1 MDNNNSKS
9 KSNSNSRPNNLR
21 NLAQKQARRRIVGA
35 GIFAVLVIILLPFLM
50 DNSHNQMLDEVAVN
64 IPHQNTD
71 NKIAQ
76 TTQPADNDVANNGNS
91 EISENGESVE
101 NHEDDGELNIPAVAT
116 SLNNYTPEEENQ
128 AVTARII
135 QKQDKEKQKLTSQN
149 QQKMIAEDKENKVK
163 AEKARLAK
171 LEKEKAERAAKEKAE
186 KAEKEKAEKEKAK
199 NKNDDSKRAASILA
213 GNFDEPKKPE
223 TKTESKN
230 ANQKYIISIGA
241 FSDENNVKNLR
252 KKLADLKIVSYTE
265 SIDGGKKIRVR
276 AGPFTSEKDAQNAL
290 NKMQGGGISGKIS
303 AMK

>member
-64 IPHQNTD
+64 IPHQNAD

-76 TTQPADNDVANNGNS
+76 TTQPADNDVANDGNS

-101 NHEDDGELNIPAVAT
+101 NNEDDGELNIPAVAT

-186 KAEKEKAEKEKAK
+186 KEKAK
-199 NKNDDSKRAASILA
+199 NKDDDSKRAASILA

>member
-35 GIFAVLVIILLPFLM
+35 GIFAVLVIIILPFLM

-64 IPHQNTD
+64 IPHQNAD

-101 NHEDDGELNIPAVAT
+101 NNEDDGELNIPAVAT

-186 KAEKEKAEKEKAK
+186 KEKAK
-199 NKNDDSKRAASILA
+199 NKDDDSKRAASILA

>member
-64 IPHQNTD
+64 IPHQNAD

-91 EISENGESVE
+91 EISENSESVE
-101 NHEDDGELNIPAVAT
+101 NNEDDGELNIPAVAT

-186 KAEKEKAEKEKAK
+186 KEKAK

-213 GNFDEPKKPE
+213 GNFDEPKKPA
-223 TKTESKN
+223 ESKN

>member
-64 IPHQNTD
+64 IPHQNAD

-76 TTQPADNDVANNGNS
+76 TTPPADNDVANNGNS

-101 NHEDDGELNIPAVAT
+101 NNEDDGELNIPAVAT

-171 LEKEKAERAAKEKAE
+171 LEKEKAERA
-186 KAEKEKAEKEKAK
+186 KEKAEKEKAK
-199 NKNDDSKRAASILA
+199 NKDDDSKRAASILA

>member
-9 KSNSNSRPNNLR
+9 KLNSNSRPNNLR

-64 IPHQNTD
+64 IPHQNAD

-101 NHEDDGELNIPAVAT
+101 NNEDDGELNIPAVAT

-186 KAEKEKAEKEKAK
+186 KEKAK
-199 NKNDDSKRAASILA
+199 NKDDDSKRAASILA

>member
-1 MDNNNSKS
+1 M
-9 KSNSNSRPNNLR
+9 
-21 NLAQKQARRRIVGA
+21 
-35 GIFAVLVIILLPFLM
+35 
-50 DNSHNQMLDEVAVN
+50 
-64 IPHQNTD
+64 
-71 NKIAQ
+71 
-76 TTQPADNDVANNGNS
+76 QPADNDVANNGNS
-91 EISENGESVE
+91 EISENSESVE
-101 NHEDDGELNIPAVAT
+101 NNEDDGELNIPAVAT

-171 LEKEKAERAAKEKAE
+171 LEKEKAERTAKE

>member
-64 IPHQNTD
+64 IPHQNAD

-186 KAEKEKAEKEKAK
+186 KEKAK

-241 FSDENNVKNLR
+241 FSDENNVKNLL

>member
-64 IPHQNTD
+64 IPHQNAD
-71 NKIAQ
+71 SKIAQ

-101 NHEDDGELNIPAVAT
+101 NNEDDGELNIPAVAT

-149 QQKMIAEDKENKVK
+149 QQKMIAEDKENKAK

-186 KAEKEKAEKEKAK
+186 REKSK

>member
-1 MDNNNSKS
+1 M
-9 KSNSNSRPNNLR
+9 
-21 NLAQKQARRRIVGA
+21 
-35 GIFAVLVIILLPFLM
+35 
-50 DNSHNQMLDEVAVN
+50 
-64 IPHQNTD
+64 
-71 NKIAQ
+71 
-76 TTQPADNDVANNGNS
+76 QPADNDVANNGNS
-91 EISENGESVE
+91 EISENSESVE
-101 NHEDDGELNIPAVAT
+101 NNEDDGELNIPAVAT

-171 LEKEKAERAAKEKAE
+171 LEKEKAERTA
-186 KAEKEKAEKEKAK
+186 KEKAEKEKAK

>member
-64 IPHQNTD
+64 IPHQNAD
-71 NKIAQ
+71 NKITQ

-91 EISENGESVE
+91 EISENSESVE
-101 NHEDDGELNIPAVAT
+101 NNEDDGELNIPAVAT

-171 LEKEKAERAAKEKAE
+171 LEKEKAERAA
-186 KAEKEKAEKEKAK
+186 KEKAEKEKAK

>member
-1 MDNNNSKS
+1 MDNNNS

-64 IPHQNTD
+64 IPHQNAD

-101 NHEDDGELNIPAVAT
+101 NNEDDGELNIPAVAT

-186 KAEKEKAEKEKAK
+186 KEKAK
-199 NKNDDSKRAASILA
+199 NKDDDSKRAASILA

-230 ANQKYIISIGA
+230 ANKKYIISIGA

-276 AGPFTSEKDAQNAL
+276 AGPFTSEKDAQNVL

>member
-1 MDNNNSKS
+1 M
-9 KSNSNSRPNNLR
+9 
-21 NLAQKQARRRIVGA
+21 AQKQARRRIVGA

-64 IPHQNTD
+64 IPHQNAD

-101 NHEDDGELNIPAVAT
+101 NNEDDGELNIPAVAT

-171 LEKEKAERAAKEKAE
+171 LEKEKAERAA
-186 KAEKEKAEKEKAK
+186 KEKAEKEKAK

>member
-64 IPHQNTD
+64 IPHQNAD

-101 NHEDDGELNIPAVAT
+101 NNEDDGELNIPAVAT

-171 LEKEKAERAAKEKAE
+171 LEKEKAKRAA
-186 KAEKEKAEKEKAK
+186 KEKAEKEKAK
-199 NKNDDSKRAASILA
+199 NKDDDSKRAASILA

-290 NKMQGGGISGKIS
+290 HKMQGGGISGKIS

>member
-64 IPHQNTD
+64 IPHQNAD

-171 LEKEKAERAAKEKAE
+171 LEKERAERAA
-186 KAEKEKAEKEKAK
+186 KEKAEKEKAK

-252 KKLADLKIVSYTE
+252 KKLADLKIVYYTE

>member
-64 IPHQNTD
+64 IPHQNAD

-91 EISENGESVE
+91 EISENSESVE
-101 NHEDDGELNIPAVAT
+101 NNEDDGELNIPAVAT

-186 KAEKEKAEKEKAK
+186 KEKAK

-252 KKLADLKIVSYTE
+252 KKLADLKIVFYTE

>member
-1 MDNNNSKS
+1 MDNKNSKS

-64 IPHQNTD
+64 IPHQNAD

-101 NHEDDGELNIPAVAT
+101 NNEDDDELNIPAVAT
-116 SLNNYTPEEENQ
+116 SLNNSTPEEENQ
-128 AVTARII
+128 AVTAKII

-149 QQKMIAEDKENKVK
+149 QQKMIAEDKENKAK

-186 KAEKEKAEKEKAK
+186 KEKSK

>member
-1 MDNNNSKS
+1 MFSELFLYGLIS
-9 KSNSNSRPNNLR
+9 TL
-21 NLAQKQARRRIVGA
+21 L
-35 GIFAVLVIILLPFLM
+35 FIILLPFLM

-101 NHEDDGELNIPAVAT
+101 NNEDDGELNIPAVAT

-171 LEKEKAERAAKEKAE
+171 LEKEKAERAA
-186 KAEKEKAEKEKAK
+186 KEKAEKEKAK

>member
-9 KSNSNSRPNNLR
+9 KSHSNSRPNNLR

-64 IPHQNTD
+64 IPHQNAD

-135 QKQDKEKQKLTSQN
+135 QKHDKEKQKLTSQN

-171 LEKEKAERAAKEKAE
+171 LEKEKAERAA
-186 KAEKEKAEKEKAK
+186 KEKAEKEKAK